1 MRLNRAA
8 NTLKT
13 YEGAPARHISPEAA
27 LRRSVMSCLLWEK
40 EFYEEGEDIADR
52 IERLAAQVKPE
63 TVAALAVEARTQ
75 GKLRHVPLLL
85 LLSLSRTAPHLL
97 ADTMAQTIQRSDEM
111 GELLALHWRKGKRP
125 VPRQMRRGLQRALIK
140 FDEYSLAK
148 NDHARAAVRLRD
160 VLRIARPKPET
171 PEQSALFARIAAREL
186 AIPDTWEVALSAGGD
201 PRETWTRLLVEN
213 KLGYLAL
220 LRNLRNMEATGV
232 DMRLVSEA
240 IYARRGAH
248 RVLPFRYIAAAR
260 ACPQMEPALDSAL
273 QESIKEMPV
282 FEGRTI
288 VLVDVSGSMDQRLSA
303 RSDLT
308 RADAAAALASII
320 PFGVRVMT
328 FSTRL
333 VEVPPRK
340 GMAGVDAILRSQPH
354 GGTDLGG
361 SVRYVNEN
369 VPHDRLIVITDEQ
382 SASRVPNPLPGVRG
396 YMINVA
402 SAKNGVGYAPWVHID
417 GFSENVL
424 AFIREYETH

>member
-1 MRLNRAA
+1 MRLNRAT
-8 NTLKT
+8 NNLKT

-63 TVAALAVEARTQ
+63 TAASLAVEARTQ
-75 GKLRHVPLLL
+75 SKLRHVPLLL
-85 LLSLSRTAPHLL
+85 LLSLSRTAPQLL
-97 ADTMAQTIQRSDEM
+97 AGTMAQVIQRPDEM

-125 VPRQMRRGLQRALIK
+125 VPRQMRKGLQKALAK

-171 PEQSALFARIAAREL
+171 PEQSALFARITAREL
-186 AIPDTWEVALSAGGD
+186 AVPDTWEVALSAGGD
-201 PRETWTRLLVEN
+201 PRDTWTRLLVEN

-220 LRNLRNMEATGV
+220 LRNLRNMEAAGV

-240 IYARRGAH
+240 ILARRGAH
-248 RVLPFRYIAAAR
+248 RVLPFRFIAAAR
-260 ACPQMEPALDSAL
+260 ACPQMEPALDAAL

-288 VLVDVSGSMDQRLSA
+288 VLVDVSWSMNQRLSA

-328 FSTRL
+328 FSDHL

-340 GMAGVDAILRSQPH
+340 GVAGVDTILRSQGH

-361 SVRYVNEN
+361 SIRYVNEN

-382 SASRVPNPLPGVRG
+382 SQSRVPNPLPGVRG

-402 SAKNGVGYAPWVHID
+402 SARNGVGYAPWVHID